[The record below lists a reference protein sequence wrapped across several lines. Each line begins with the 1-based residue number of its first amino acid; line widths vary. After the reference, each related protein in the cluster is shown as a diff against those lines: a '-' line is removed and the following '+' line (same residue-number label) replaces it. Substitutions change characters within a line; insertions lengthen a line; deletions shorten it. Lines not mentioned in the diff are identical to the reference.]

1 MRIQIADY
9 VESGLFTKWIFYYQ
23 SEYVINHH
31 WSNLLSERIFIIIAS
46 FTWANYWLSVRILIT
61 RANIY
66 YQMISIIKAS
76 FSIIAHNFNRAN
88 VFFLPLL
95 SYVLFIV
102 FHPCSV
108 WTWDVAAL
116 PRESWTRTSP
126 TPASPPPP
134 PAFTP
139 STGSTG
145 KPAEDAPETQ
155 QELKEWS

>member
-88 VFFLPLL
+88 VVFFTIIVVRFIH
-95 SYVLFIV
+95 SFSSLFSLDV
-102 FHPCSV
+102 GRRSSTEGELNQNQSHASQSASTASV
-108 WTWDVAAL
+108 HSLDRVY
-116 PRESWTRTSP
+116 R
-126 TPASPPPP
+126 
-134 PAFTP
+134 
-139 STGSTG
+139 
-145 KPAEDAPETQ
+145 
-155 QELKEWS
+155 